1 MGMDDGVFRVFQE
14 LYDYEKDGGHEAPCW
29 MFDQNF
35 SPVMRSYM
43 ST

>member
-1 MGMDDGVFRVFQE
+1 MGSGPDQTP
-14 LYDYEKDGGHEAPCW
+14 GHKAGM
-29 MFDQNF
+29 MFYQNF